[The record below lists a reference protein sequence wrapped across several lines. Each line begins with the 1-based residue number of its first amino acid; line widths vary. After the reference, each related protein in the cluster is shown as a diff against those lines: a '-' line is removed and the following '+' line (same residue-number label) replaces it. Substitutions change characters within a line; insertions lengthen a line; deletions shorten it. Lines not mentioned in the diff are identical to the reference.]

1 MSLQHPL
8 YRLAEKRA
16 GPSTVR
22 RLAWVAWGISMSL
35 LLLATLIWFLDRG
48 NLLQNVDFICTSI
61 AFGFFGTVG
70 ALIAWQRPR
79 NTVGWLFCAVGI
91 GTGMTDFSAAYA
103 AYGTVQGHL
112 PLPGTGVIN
121 LLGDTVWPLNW
132 VLLIVFLP
140 LLFPNGRPLT
150 PRWRIVGWLAA
161 ILALLSMLAGDLGDL
176 SAMNVEVFGKVIPAN
191 FWGPLSGVINL
202 FGLPLTLAAL
212 LSQILRFMRAKQRE
226 RQQIKWL
233 TYGCVIM
240 VALLVGS
247 IFIWNDQT
255 NLTFDLAISL
265 LPLSIGISILR
276 NQLYDI
282 DRLISRTL
290 LYLLLST
297 LLVLTYLALVF
308 GLQFVLQGVTQ
319 NSPVPIVLST
329 LAVYVLFQ
337 PLRRAIQRA
346 IDRSFYRSKYD
357 STKIVAAF
365 SSTLRQE
372 VELDTLRERLLAV
385 VQETMQPAHV
395 SLWLRPPEQI
405 AKYQAVRT
413 SNPQEK

>member
-1 MSLQHPL
+1 
-8 YRLAEKRA
+8 
-16 GPSTVR
+16 
-22 RLAWVAWGISMSL
+22 MSL
-35 LLLATLIWFLDRG
+35 LLSATLLWFLDGG
-48 NLLQNVDFICTSI
+48 NLLQIVDFICISI
-61 AFGFFGTVG
+61 AFSFFGTVG

-91 GTGMTDFSAAYA
+91 GTGMTDFSAAYV

-112 PLPGTGVIN
+112 PLPGTGVIT
-121 LLGDTVWPLNW
+121 LLGDTLWPFNW

-140 LLFPNGRPLT
+140 LLFPDGRPLT
-150 PRWRIVGWLAA
+150 PRWRIVGWFAA
-161 ILALLSMLAGDLGDL
+161 ILALLSMLTGDLGDL

-191 FWGPLSGVINL
+191 FWGTLSGTINL
-202 FGLPLTLAAL
+202 FGLPLALAAL
-212 LSQILRFMRAKQRE
+212 LSLILRFIRAKQRE

-240 VALLVGS
+240 VALLLGS

-255 NLTFDLAISL
+255 NLTFDLAISF
-265 LPLSIGISILR
+265 LPLSIGVSILR

-290 LYLLLST
+290 LYLLLSA

-308 GLQFVLQGVTQ
+308 GLQFALQGITQ

-329 LAVYVLFQ
+329 LVVAALFQ

-357 STKIVAAF
+357 STKTVTAF

-395 SLWLRPPEQI
+395 SLWLRPTEHD
-405 AKYQAVRT
+405 
-413 SNPQEK
+413 EKQRAHWRATRPVSSEGK